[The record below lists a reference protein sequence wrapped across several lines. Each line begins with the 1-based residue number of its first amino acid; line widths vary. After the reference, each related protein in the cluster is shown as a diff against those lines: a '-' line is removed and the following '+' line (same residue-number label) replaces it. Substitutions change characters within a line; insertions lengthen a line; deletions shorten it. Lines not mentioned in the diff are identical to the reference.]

1 MKKGLMV
8 ALAAIAV
15 TVSVAGCGGDGKL
28 SNDLLA
34 PGKHVEKTYYARI
47 KGMVTKKEV
56 AAFAE
61 GVDIGDELLTAPAE
75 LKIHKAGS
83 ESEIEITITEG
94 RYHQIKRMFEE
105 MG

>member
-1 MKKGLMV
+1 
-8 ALAAIAV
+8 
-15 TVSVAGCGGDGKL
+15 
-28 SNDLLA
+28 
-34 PGKHVEKTYYARI
+34 
-47 KGMVTKKEV
+47 MVTKKEV

-94 RYHQIKRMFEE
+94 GIIRLNECLKR
-105 MG
+105 